1 MVPEAISKTL
11 EPMQRVQRLVACYEE
26 PRDPDKLDCLVYHV
40 DRLHRILLELN
51 TCNSEQVRS
60 SGSKARIDSRDR
72 TRKKRFLDLPS
83 PRAHTESDRALE
95 KAKGYM

>member
-1 MVPEAISKTL
+1 MARALDLMVPEAISKKL

-60 SGSKARIDSRDR
+60 SGSRSDFAR
-72 TRKKRFLDLPS
+72 TNQQV
-83 PRAHTESDRALE
+83 T
-95 KAKGYM
+95 